1 MPPVEARRHKEMLA
15 YIALGSNL
23 GQRRAMLDTALQ
35 HLRAEDD
42 LQVRKVSSFYVTAP
56 IGGPKDQAEYLNGVV
71 EIITTLKAEEL
82 LTRLLSIEKKLGR
95 KRQQRWGPR
104 CIDLDLLLYGQDI
117 INSERLVVPHPLMHQ
132 REFVLRG
139 LAEIAPDAKHPVL
152 GMTAQQMWQKVL
164 AQNEGP

>member
-1 MPPVEARRHKEMLA
+1 MLDA
-15 YIALGSNL
+15 ALG
-23 GQRRAMLDTALQ
+23 
-35 HLRAEDD
+35 HLRAEDN
-42 LQVRKVSSFYVTAP
+42 LQVRNVSSFYATTP
-56 IGGPKDQAEYLNGVV
+56 IGGASDQPEYLNGVV
-71 EIITTLKAEEL
+71 EVSTTLKAEEL

-104 CIDLDLLLYGQDI
+104 CSDLDLLLYGQDI

-152 GMTAQQMWQKVL
+152 DMTAQQMWQKLL
-164 AQNEGP
+164 AQNEGQ